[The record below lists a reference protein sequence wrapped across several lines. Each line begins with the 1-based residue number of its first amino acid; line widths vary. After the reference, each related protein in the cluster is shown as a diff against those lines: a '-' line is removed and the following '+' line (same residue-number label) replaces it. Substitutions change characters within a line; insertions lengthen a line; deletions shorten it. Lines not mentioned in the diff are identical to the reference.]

1 MALHALGNVLIGIAL
16 GLASYYFVTDFVAA
30 REQRALRAE
39 ISDRLTGWE
48 RPDRLAEPGK
58 TGWETW
64 QEEDVAYWKGLADGD
79 VFGRIVIEKIGLDAV
94 VVYGSGTA
102 ELKKGP
108 GWIQYTDLPG
118 QTGNVGIAGHRTTYG
133 APFRHLD
140 ELASGDLIH
149 LYSPYRRYTYEVAE
163 KSTVTP
169 DQVEVMDSTEDPRLT
184 LSACHPPFSA
194 QYRLIVQSRLVEM
207 VRLEDSSEDTVP

>member
-1 MALHALGNVLIGIAL
+1 VLIGIAL
-16 GLASYYFVTDFVAA
+16 GLISYYFVTDFLAA

-39 ISDRLTGWE
+39 ISGQAEGWD
-48 RPDRLAEPGK
+48 RPDRPMGPGE

-64 QEEDVAYWKGLADGD
+64 DEEDAAYWQSLHDGD
-79 VFGRIVIEKIGLDAV
+79 IFGRIVIEKIGLDAV
-94 VVYGSGTA
+94 VVFGSGTA
-102 ELKKGP
+102 DLKKGP

-133 APFRHLD
+133 APFRRLD
-140 ELASGDLIH
+140 ELTVGDTIN

-163 KSTVTP
+163 KKIVTP
-169 DQVEVMDSTEDPRLT
+169 DQVEVMDSTPDSRLT

-194 QYRLIVQSRLVEM
+194 RYRLIVQSTLIEM
-207 VRLEDSSEDTVP
+207 ARLEGPAEAAGP